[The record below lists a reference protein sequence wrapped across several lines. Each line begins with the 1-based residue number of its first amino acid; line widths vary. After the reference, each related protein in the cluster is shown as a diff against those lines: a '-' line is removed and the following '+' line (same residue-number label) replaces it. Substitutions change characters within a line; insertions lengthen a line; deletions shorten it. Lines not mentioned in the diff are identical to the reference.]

1 MSNNPYIK
9 SPGSTSVP
17 ASPMSINTTK
27 LPFGQSLFAS
37 SFYNEP
43 SSPLSPGKFSAL
55 PTSGSFMQDDF
66 KESALSI
73 PRNDFDVT
81 RNSGNWLA
89 VPGSGTGL
97 KKNSSTSRI

>member
-17 ASPMSINTTK
+17 ASPMSISATK
-27 LPFGQSLFAS
+27 LGFGQSLFAS

-43 SSPLSPGKFSAL
+43 VSPLSPGKLSAM
-55 PTSGSFMQDDF
+55 PTSGSFLQDDF

-73 PRNDFDVT
+73 PKNDFDVT
-81 RNSGNWLA
+81 RNSGNWLL
-89 VPGSGTGL
+89 VPSSGGH
-97 KKNSSTSRI
+97 KKTSSTSRL

>member
-17 ASPMSINTTK
+17 TSPMSISTSK
-27 LPFGQSLFAS
+27 LAFGQALLAH

-55 PTSGSFMQDDF
+55 PTNGSFMQDDL
-66 KESALSI
+66 KESAMSI
-73 PRNDFDVT
+73 PKSDFNVT

-89 VPGSGTGL
+89 VPGSGV
-97 KKNSSTSRI
+97 KKTSSTSRL